1 MSDQNPAL
9 TPISQLGEFG
19 LIHQLTSNI
28 RLKNAATILGA
39 GDDAAILQPTA
50 GKQLVV
56 STDVLVEGI
65 HFDIS
70 YTPLTHLGYK
80 AVSVNVSDIA
90 AMNAEPKQITVSL
103 AISSKYTVE
112 AMEELYR
119 GILSA
124 CTHYGVDLIGG
135 DTTASPSGLF
145 ISITAIGEGDPA
157 TLIKRNTAQKGDLIC
172 VTGDLGGA
180 FLGLNLLER
189 EKRIFRESPEVQ
201 PDFGGN
207 DYLLQRQLKPEA
219 RTDMRAIFETLGI
232 LPTAMIDVSD
242 GLASELLHIC
252 TQSTLG
258 CKVYEDKF
266 PIDPTAIRIAA
277 EFNIDVNVA
286 VMNGGEDYELLF
298 TVPQTAFDKLK
309 NHPDISIIGHM
320 TDASEG
326 CMLISRGSQAFEIQ
340 AQGWQ
345 HFGKAPSA

>member
-1 MSDQNPAL
+1 MAEHNPAL

-19 LIHQLTSNI
+19 LIKHLTSNI
-28 RLKNAATILGA
+28 RIKNPETLLGP
-39 GDDAAILQPTA
+39 GDDAAILQPGP

-56 STDVLVEGI
+56 SSDLLVEGI

-80 AVSVNVSDIA
+80 AVTVNVSDMA
-90 AMNAEPKQITVSL
+90 AMNAVPKQITVSL

-119 GILSA
+119 GLLAA
-124 CTHYGVDLIGG
+124 CEHYGVDLVGG
-135 DTTASPSGLF
+135 DTTASPSGLM
-145 ISITAIGEGDPA
+145 ISITALGEADAA
-157 TLIKRNTAQKGDLIC
+157 TLTRRNTARQGDLIC

-201 PDFGGN
+201 PDFGDN

-219 RTDMRAIFETLGI
+219 RTDMKAIFEAIGV
-232 LPTAMIDVSD
+232 LPTSMIDVSD

-252 TQSTLG
+252 TQSKLG
-258 CKVYEDKF
+258 CKVYEDKL
-266 PIDPTAIRIAA
+266 PIDPIALRTAA
-277 EFNIDVNVA
+277 EFNMDPNVA
-286 VMNGGEDYELLF
+286 ILNGGEDYELLF
-298 TVPQTAFDKLK
+298 TIPQEDFAKVK
-309 NHPDISIIGHM
+309 GHPDITVIGHM
-320 TDASEG
+320 TEENEG
-326 CMLISRGSQAFEIQ
+326 RMLISRSGQAHELT

-345 HFGKAPSA
+345 HFGAAPKG